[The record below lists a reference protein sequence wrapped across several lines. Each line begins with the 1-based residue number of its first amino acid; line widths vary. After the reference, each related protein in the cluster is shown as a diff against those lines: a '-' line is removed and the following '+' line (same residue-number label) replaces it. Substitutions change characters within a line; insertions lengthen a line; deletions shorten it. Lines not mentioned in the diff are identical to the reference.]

1 MSIGAASSR
10 DPRKLQ
16 LALRGSG
23 QALYV
28 GIAEDTFVVASEPY
42 GVIEECDRYLRMD
55 GETPGNPQNPTAS
68 RGQVIE
74 LDGSAAGEIAGI
86 RRAAYD
92 GTPLPV
98 VEKKVVID
106 LLPALRAGGGWT
118 SDKPEGFAVLGDRGS
133 WVFTGDTAP
142 NPALWQ
148 RDLSSKVK
156 QATAALLL
164 QEAAEKTV
172 RAGQEAAAVMAAAAL
187 TRDVILGHRADTKA
201 ARGLMARLLGELEAC
216 TLRPDALAALLEKAG
231 QDLDAAGR
239 LALRAQVAQ
248 LAQLHNRVGSMRQLA
263 DTLGKLHT
271 AERKAFGIQ
280 DDEGGSDPL
289 DNATEA
295 ELEAELAAL
304 EAQTAAPGLRLVG

>member
-1 MSIGAASSR
+1 MKKSEQTLPLEQRGDASAPKRAARSDKGMARPAIATSR
-10 DPRKLQ
+10 DAQ
-16 LALRGSG
+16 QEGRGLG
-23 QALYV
+23 T
-28 GIAEDTFVVASEPY
+28 GIARAPGAIDWEAVRRDFATGKLSQKELATKHGISDTTLARRMR
-42 GVIEECDRYLRMD
+42 IDRER
-55 GETPGNPQNPTAS
+55 
-68 RGQVIE
+68 
-74 LDGSAAGEIAGI
+74 
-86 RRAAYD
+86 
-92 GTPLPV
+92 
-98 VEKKVVID
+98 
-106 LLPALRAGGGWT
+106 
-118 SDKPEGFAVLGDRGS
+118 
-133 WVFTGDTAP
+133 
-142 NPALWQ
+142 NPAAWQ
-148 RDLSSKVK
+148 RDLSGKVK

-164 QEAAEKTV
+164 QEAAQNTV